1 MYKYIDLTVEAYEE
15 YFAISFSSEGVLL
28 NSIME
33 IHCSTAKGVTDQ
45 NRMAVRDWWSKF
57 FTLQRSFIQDY
68 AFCDVFIHRFNA
80 NDYVMFQ
87 AIWNEYR
94 GVKKHSDFLMNNNLR
109 KRSINNKLFIDSVK
123 IHKDFFK
130 LIYHSYGL

>member
-1 MYKYIDLTVEAYEE
+1 MKVGSINLCLHFCQFYYTYETCKNCALQQRKKYMYKYIDLTVEAYEE

-57 FTLQRSFIQDY
+57 FTLQRSCMNEPKMEELQKPLYGFE
-68 AFCDVFIHRFNA
+68 VF
-80 NDYVMFQ
+80 D
-87 AIWNEYR
+87 
-94 GVKKHSDFLMNNNLR
+94 LR
-109 KRSINNKLFIDSVK
+109 IVYIKAVL
-123 IHKDFFK
+123 
-130 LIYHSYGL
+130 G